1 LRSTGRGLLSRQS
14 LRKLGESEFQHKL
27 PLQRCCQFSIS
38 NFSLHEPRYA
48 SNSSKE
54 GGKVLTQ
61 LIDALLNPTEDVPRY
76 ILVLKHLCWLADEL
90 GESEIVCPIVEYAEQ
105 LIPQLQHSLRSSKI
119 SMRHESEGL
128 SDSGSGSDPESVN
141 GDYRTDSSANAAG
154 SSRKLAWPSLPQRA
168 ANSLEGSPKLN
179 FSAVMKAVEVHNSQV
194 QESKRLSAVDDPS
207 GSMLDASRKQGTTKA
222 AVLAVM
228 AANFFQQAGDPHT
241 SSRISDMVIE
251 SMKRDLAQESR
262 FESVAPE
269 FELHEVHKSAV
280 APLVSAGDVD
290 LNVEVSPRV
299 LFRHINA
306 RACAIHPLTSLI
318 WLFCR
323 LKKKSPV

>member
-1 LRSTGRGLLSRQS
+1 MSRQS
-14 LRKLGESEFQHKL
+14 LRKRGESEFQHKL

-119 SMRHESEGL
+119 SMRGESERS
-128 SDSGSGSDPESVN
+128 SDSGSSSDPESVN

-154 SSRKLAWPSLPQRA
+154 SSRKLAWPSLPRSPLPQRA

-179 FSAVMKAVEVHNSQV
+179 FSAVMKAVEVHNSQL
-194 QESKRLSAVDDPS
+194 QEAKRLSAVDDPS
-207 GSMLDASRKQGTTKA
+207 RGMQNASGKQGTTKA

-228 AANFFQQAGDPHT
+228 AAKFFQQAGDAHT

-269 FELHEVHKSAV
+269 IELLEVHTSAV
-280 APLVSAGDVD
+280 APSVAAGVVD
-290 LNVEVSPRV
+290 SNVEVSPRV
-299 LFRHINA
+299 LFRRIDA
-306 RACAIHPLTSLI
+306 RACATHPLTSVI
-318 WLFCR
+318 
-323 LKKKSPV
+323 

>member
-1 LRSTGRGLLSRQS
+1 VARVS
-14 LRKLGESEFQHKL
+14 FNPKL

-61 LIDALLNPTEDVPRY
+61 LIDALLNPTEDVNRY
-76 ILVLKHLCWLADEL
+76 ILVLQHLCWLADEL

-105 LIPQLQHSLRSSKI
+105 LIPQLQHSLRSSQI
-119 SMRHESEGL
+119 SMRGESEGL

-154 SSRKLAWPSLPQRA
+154 SSRKLAWPSLPRLPLPQRA
-168 ANSLEGSPKLN
+168 ADSLEGSPKLN
-179 FSAVMKAVEVHNSQV
+179 FSAVMKAVEVHNSQL
-194 QESKRLSAVDDPS
+194 QDAKRLSAVDDPS
-207 GSMLDASRKQGTTKA
+207 GSMQDPSRKQGTKA

-228 AANFFQQAGDPHT
+228 AAKFFQQAGDPHT

-251 SMKRDLAQESR
+251 SMKRDLAQKSR

-269 FELHEVHKSAV
+269 IELLEKHTSAV
-280 APLVSAGDVD
+280 APSVAAGDVD
-290 LNVEVSPRV
+290 SNVEVSPRV
-299 LFRHINA
+299 LFRRIDA
-306 RACAIHPLTSLI
+306 RACATHPLTSVI
-318 WLFCR
+318 
-323 LKKKSPV
+323 